1 MKLPAL
7 AISLLVRELGEPWEF
22 VALARGMPMHRGSGF
37 DSPREAFAAAI
48 AGLCDELKGEIEA
61 RERPN

>member
-7 AISLLVRELGEPWEF
+7 SISLIVRELGESWEF

-37 DSPREAFAAAI
+37 ATPGAAFAAAV
-48 AGLCDELKGEIEA
+48 AQLREELQAEREA